1 LTIGFH
7 TLVAAAATETC
18 TGLFDE
24 VLPRLKL
31 LVLAIGVVVEVL
43 VVTLVVSAP
52 LDFELMDMVE
62 FENPPEVEEEED
74 IINTA
79 DDVGLDDV
87 DEDDVLLLVVGS
99 IPPGMQSDPPQESP
113 TGQHAVTPL
122 NTHVG

>member
-7 TLVAAAATETC
+7 TLVGAAATETC

-43 VVTLVVSAP
+43 VVTLVVSTP
-52 LDFELMDMVE
+52 LDFELMEMVE

-87 DEDDVLLLVVGS
+87 DEDDVLLVVGNT
-99 IPPGMQSDPPQESP
+99 PPGMQSDPPQESP

-122 NTHVG
+122 NTQVG

>member
-7 TLVAAAATETC
+7 TLVGAAATETC

-74 IINTA
+74 IINIA

-87 DEDDVLLLVVGS
+87 DEDDMLLVVGS

-122 NTHVG
+122 NTQVG